1 MKRFLGVVFLL
12 HVSLCAQVL
21 ILDDFRANVFSKADK
36 KPVEIKLGLIFEGD
50 SVQLNDYKVIDALNV
65 IVSSYYAEDL
75 VTSRGK
81 ELLKSTLIAYTKK
94 AHSLT
99 IDTIYIKELSVK
111 MNPSVKE
118 IVEAIKK
125 EGIFQ
130 QNNTAPKQQTK
141 QQQKTPE
148 DYLAPP
154 LPRKLPLPDENTV
167 NF

>member
-50 SVQLNDYKVIDALNV
+50 NVQVHDYKVIDALNV

-111 MNPSVKE
+111 MNPAVKE

-130 QNNTAPKQQTK
+130 QNSTPKQPT
-141 QQQKTPE
+141 QQQQRPQE
-148 DYLAPP
+148 NYLAPP
-154 LPRKLPLPDENTV
+154 LPRKLPLPDENAI

>member
-1 MKRFLGVVFLL
+1 MKRIVTLVFFL

-130 QNNTAPKQQTK
+130 QNNAPKQES
-141 QQQKTPE
+141 QQQRKTPE
-148 DYLAPP
+148 NYLAPP

>member
-1 MKRFLGVVFLL
+1 MKRIVTLAFFL

-50 SVQLNDYKVIDALNV
+50 SVQVHDYKVIDALNV

-111 MNPSVKE
+111 MNPAVKE

-130 QNNTAPKQQTK
+130 QNSTPKQPT
-141 QQQKTPE
+141 QQQQRPQE
-148 DYLAPP
+148 NYLAPP
-154 LPRKLPLPDENTV
+154 LPRKLPLPDENAI